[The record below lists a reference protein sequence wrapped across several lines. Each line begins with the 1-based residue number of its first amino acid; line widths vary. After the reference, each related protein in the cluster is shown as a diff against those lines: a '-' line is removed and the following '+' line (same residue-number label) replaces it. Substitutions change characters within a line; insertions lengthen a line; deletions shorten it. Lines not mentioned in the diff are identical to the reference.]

1 MNDIRKTLLIVA
13 NVDWFF
19 ISHRLVIA
27 EEAVKQGWKV
37 FVACEDTG
45 RSHEISSKGI
55 SFVNL
60 SFSRSGTNPVEE
72 LQTIADFYKLYKRI
86 KPDVVHQ
93 VTLKPVIY
101 GSIVAKLLKIP
112 KIVNAISGLGYN
124 FTGEKKSV
132 VQKILLKLMKY
143 GFNRDNMSI
152 IFQNDD
158 DKNELLKLGVIAQNN
173 HLVKIKGSGVDLE
186 QFNQSEF
193 PDFDLIKILFP
204 ARMLWDKGVKELLE
218 ASTLLKNKYQGKIQF
233 ILSGLADKDNK
244 AGVSEEYLNTW
255 CDGEYVKWIGYQKEM
270 VAVYRDSHIVVLPS
284 YREGMPKT
292 LLEACAIG
300 RPIITTDAIGC
311 RECVDEG
318 ENGYKVPVYSVQEL
332 ADAIE
337 KLSTNKE
344 EIIRMG
350 ANSRKKS
357 EKEFD
362 VKEVI
367 KKHIKLYER

>member
-1 MNDIRKTLLIVA
+1 MRQVNKTLLIVA

-19 ISHRLVIA
+19 ISHRLIIA

-45 RSHEISSKGI
+45 RSQEISSKGI

-60 SFSRSGTNPVEE
+60 SFSRSGINPIQE
-72 LQTIADFYKLYKRI
+72 LQTIRRFFKLYKEI

-101 GSIVAKLLKIP
+101 GSIVAKLLNISKV
-112 KIVNAISGLGYN
+112 VNAISGLGYN
-124 FTGEKKSV
+124 FTREKRSI
-132 VQKILLKLMKY
+132 VQKILLNLMKY
-143 GFNRDNMSI
+143 AFNRDNLTI

-158 DKNELLKLGVIAQNN
+158 DKNELSKLGVIAQNN
-173 HLVKIKGSGVDLE
+173 HLTKIKGSGVNLQE
-186 QFNQSEF
+186 FSQSEF
-193 PDFDLIKILFP
+193 TDFDLLKVLFP

-218 ASTLLKNKYQGKIQF
+218 ASELLREKYKGKIQF
-233 ILSGLADKDNK
+233 ILSGLVDKDNK

-270 VAVYRDSHIVVLPS
+270 VEVYKRSHIVVLPS

-311 RECVDEG
+311 KECVDEG
-318 ENGYKVPVYSVQEL
+318 ENGYKVPVYAVQEL

-337 KLSTNKE
+337 KLVNNTD

-350 ANSRKKS
+350 YNSRKKA

-362 VKEVI
+362 VNEVV
-367 KKHIKLYER
+367 KKHLEIYEN

>member
-173 HLVKIKGSGVDLE
+173 NLVKIKGSGVDLE

-255 CDGEYVKWIGYQKEM
+255 CDGAYVKWIGYQKEM

-318 ENGYKVPVYSVQEL
+318 ENGYKVPLYSVQEL